1 METLTINKNELKELL
16 QTTIREEL
24 DRRDNFLGYEK
35 ISKEEEKELSENSKE
50 EFVSIDSLINK
61 LENV

>member
-1 METLTINKNELKELL
+1 VKTLTKNELKELL